1 MDTPRIICGLLST
14 DTHSHK
20 YKYVLRCPCTISCCA
35 SVFDSNVLV
44 PRPYLVMR
52 SDSIRCDAMWYVVLP
67 WKAQWH
73 IKFLSEGDHGLT
85 DALFK
90 PCRRAR
96 PRIVSHRIACW
107 QKTWSSTWAL
117 LAYDVGF
124 CPRTLTCINTCLGVH
139 VLDLVTRYLLRANSF
154 IECRRDRVSG

>member
-96 PRIVSHRIACW
+96 PRIASHRIA
-107 QKTWSSTWAL
+107 SHFIAL
-117 LAYDVGF
+117 HVGRQLDLVYVGF
-124 CPRTLTCINTCLGVH
+124 CPRALTRINTCFGVH
-139 VLDLVTRYLLRANSF
+139 ITRYLLRANSF
-154 IECRRDRVSG
+154 VERRRDRMSG